1 MFEWILPHQIIL
13 LWATISVITGA
24 FISLFI
30 TEGKHPMYMLANIFL
45 CGFTGVVFGG
55 IFVALTDALVWEAW
69 SLLIPVF
76 IGGLAS
82 YFMAMY
88 LKDNI
93 PKASIKVKP
102 IAMIM
107 AVGLILIMSFGSLIT
122 AFPNTTTLVANGTTS
137 HMVYNAG
144 DVNILAYPDNNGAMM
159 LATPVTTININPA
172 NIIRPDNT
180 ESNLLKINTYHTS
193 IEFPSKI
200 AEDAHEGDYVSFK
213 LDFSV
218 PSNSPANWR
227 EPVWTVVVWAEAD
240 GQMGLSAGDYVLDA
254 RYMKIPDGYPTSGG
268 EIYTSAPCLYD
279 DNGEPMYAIYG
290 ANVGGQYM
298 LFPMVFGL
306 FDVWKDDSQYTFSNT
321 PEGWTP
327 PYDQSSWQLSAG
339 SLSPKEDIT
348 SWVEISKGQSFSV
361 VGKIYCPQGMANLS
375 TTWYLTVVAYDYAY
389 STTSNVAYHSMSF
402 TVKPMSAPIVNV
414 TSSWWV
420 EATAMGLLSLIA
432 IAMVRNGKKLI

>member
-290 ANVGGQYM
+290 AKYGKMTANTHFPILQKDGHHHMTSQVGNYQQGRYR
-298 LFPMVFGL
+298 
-306 FDVWKDDSQYTFSNT
+306 
-321 PEGWTP
+321 
-327 PYDQSSWQLSAG
+327 
-339 SLSPKEDIT
+339 PKRT
-348 SWVEISKGQSFSV
+348 
-361 VGKIYCPQGMANLS
+361 
-375 TTWYLTVVAYDYAY
+375 
-389 STTSNVAYHSMSF
+389 
-402 TVKPMSAPIVNV
+402 
-414 TSSWWV
+414 
-420 EATAMGLLSLIA
+420 
-432 IAMVRNGKKLI
+432 